1 MLSDEDKKDVVEHK
15 SEYSLEEIKSKLA
28 VICFEKKVNF
38 NLDTSSENENSK
50 VEEQEESIVTT
61 FDVKTTEDSTVP
73 EWVRAV
79 ESVMNHKY

>member
-1 MLSDEDKKDVVEHK
+1 MLSDEDKKEIIENK
-15 SEYSLEEIKSKLA
+15 ANYSLDEIKAKLA
-28 VICFEKKVNF
+28 VICYEKKVNF

>member
-38 NLDTSSENENSK
+38 NLNTSSENEESK
-50 VEEQEESIVTT
+50 AEEQEESLVTT
-61 FDVKTTEDSTVP
+61 FDVKATEDSTVP